1 MSDFTRQ
8 ELERYQRHLSLP
20 QFGMEAQT
28 KLKRSKVLVVGA
40 GGLGCPVLQ
49 YLAAA
54 GVGCLGVMD
63 FDTVDASNL
72 QRQILFNEADVGQS
86 KAMVAAKRLRAMN
99 SHIEV
104 VEIPERLTED
114 NALGLFSQYDVIV
127 DGSDNFVTRY
137 LVNDACVMTGKPLI
151 YGAIYTFQGQVSVFN
166 FQGGPTYRCLFPDPP
181 DPKDAPSCSEI
192 GVVGVLPG
200 LIGTLQA
207 SEAIK
212 VITGIGVP
220 LSGTLLLLDV
230 LTMKQQQVRFSRIEE
245 NAQISELKQINYNC
259 ELARD
264 VPDGEEIECEE
275 LQAWLSEGRDFQLV
289 DVREIW
295 EREMASM
302 GGIGIPLGQ
311 MISPEMDLPAAGLS
325 SDIPMVTYCA
335 VGARSLKAARVLKDR
350 HGYTDV
356 WSLRGGIQ
364 AWARS
369 GGVLVSPKS

>member
-264 VPDGEEIECEE
+264 VPDGEEIEGEE